1 MNYLIVDKNS
11 IVNNCNKIKKK
22 LNKQERH
29 LFLMV
34 KSNLYGFG
42 YELLQYIYDYIDG
55 IVVKDSTIMKKI
67 LVPNKKIIKLY
78 DNKNIH
84 GVLNCV
90 MNYNNLNKKDSN
102 VYIRVDPFLGMHGI
116 TYAQLKEI
124 NDLSSFDGVL
134 IYINEYLSP
143 QEIIILKKIVK
154 IVNQNN
160 LILNIGGSAFL
171 EQTNY
176 LNCRKTEVRLLREI
190 LFNKNKQSSMYLKCN
205 VLNKIYLNNK
215 KITIG
220 FKSDRKI
227 YNNGYLFLI
236 SIGYDDFK
244 LLPQLYKND
253 LKLQI
258 FNKDY
263 DIACYPCM
271 NTMWIYSSKNDLKS
285 DSLFLFDNNENI
297 KYICERLDIDLDE
310 FYSSYSLEITRKYI

>member
-154 IVNQNN
+154 IVNKNN

-215 KITIG
+215 K
-220 FKSDRKI
+220 
-227 YNNGYLFLI
+227 NNNWF
-236 SIGYDDFK
+236 
-244 LLPQLYKND
+244 
-253 LKLQI
+253 
-258 FNKDY
+258 
-263 DIACYPCM
+263 
-271 NTMWIYSSKNDLKS
+271 
-285 DSLFLFDNNENI
+285 
-297 KYICERLDIDLDE
+297 
-310 FYSSYSLEITRKYI
+310 